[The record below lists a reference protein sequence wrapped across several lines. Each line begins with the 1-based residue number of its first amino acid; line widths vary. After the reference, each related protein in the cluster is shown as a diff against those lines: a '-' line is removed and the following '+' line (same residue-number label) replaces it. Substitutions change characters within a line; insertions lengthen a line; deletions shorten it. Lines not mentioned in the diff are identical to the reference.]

1 MRNSITES
9 GLGQIRITRG
19 NLGYPLEAMK
29 CPACQ
34 SSDVRASRYRPEDGL
49 WRSIFYSAY
58 RCRDCGRRF
67 EQLTRAPL
75 FGTVVVLSLTLTFS
89 LGFLVGGALNG
100 APPRNEVAAPASL
113 PPREILERHPDDS
126 PVPSSPDLT
135 LVASAEQGD
144 PRAQLRL
151 GMAYLKGDGVERN
164 PATAIKWIER
174 AAAQGYAEAQYALG
188 AMHHSGR
195 GALQSFPVAF
205 RWFELA
211 AQQNHA
217 DAQFSLGLMY
227 RSGQGVP
234 VDKAKAYTWF
244 NLAAAQGHERA
255 REARDSLLP
264 ALTPEQVLA
273 AQRAAQDWR
282 PAAAKK

>member
-1 MRNSITES
+1 
-9 GLGQIRITRG
+9 
-19 NLGYPLEAMK
+19 MK

-34 SSDVRASRYRPEDGL
+34 SSDVRSSRFRPEDGL
-49 WRSIFYSAY
+49 WRSVFYGAY

-75 FGTVVVLSLTLTFS
+75 LGAVVVISLTLAFA
-89 LGFLVGGALNG
+89 LGFIAGGVRDAAQPRDESAATALQ
-100 APPRNEVAAPASL
+100 
-113 PPREILERHPDDS
+113 PPREGVERNLEEP
-126 PVPSSPDLT
+126 PVPIGADLA
-135 LVASAEQGD
+135 LVASAEEGD
-144 PRAQLRL
+144 ARAQLRL

-164 PATAIKWIER
+164 TSTAIKWIEK
-174 AAAQGYAEAQYALG
+174 AAGQGYAEAQYALG
-188 AMHHSGR
+188 AMHHTGR

-217 DAQFSLGLMY
+217 EAQFSLGVMY
-227 RSGQGVP
+227 RSGQGLP
-234 VDKAKAYTWF
+234 VDKPKAYTWF
-244 NLAAAQGHERA
+244 NLASAQGHERA
-255 REARDSLLP
+255 REARDSLLS